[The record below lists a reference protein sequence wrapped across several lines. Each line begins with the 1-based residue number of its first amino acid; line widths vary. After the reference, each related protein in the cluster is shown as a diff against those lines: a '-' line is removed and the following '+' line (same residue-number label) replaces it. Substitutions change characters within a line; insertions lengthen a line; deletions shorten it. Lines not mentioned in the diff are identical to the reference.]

1 MTQITEPDPAYLRT
15 REAYHHLIYTLST
28 SLPPPRDASPE
39 ALHRRNESA
48 IAQVAALCPA
58 NAAEA
63 ALAGQ
68 YVAANAQ
75 AMECLRLTNH
85 PGTDMVMALKCNAQA
100 ASMMRQ
106 SQAAFRT
113 LLRTQAA
120 REKRDADPI
129 NAGTAGWTEHIAASA
144 MTDAL
149 TLSKQE
155 LASPKREPA
164 PPEPQPEPDA
174 PDVALYETIY
184 PERAALIRRNGGV
197 PADVTFGPPD
207 EDTVRALVTTR
218 SPTPKTLDRQAA

>member
-15 REAYHHLIYTLST
+15 REAYHHLVYTLST

-63 ALAGQ
+63 ALAAQ

-85 PGTDMVMALKCNAQA
+85 PGTDLAMALKCSAQA

-106 SQAAFRT
+106 SQAALRT

-129 NAGTAGWTEHIAASA
+129 NAGTAAWTEHMAAAS

-149 TLSKQE
+149 TLSQGE
-155 LASPKREPA
+155 PASPK
-164 PPEPQPEPDA
+164 PEPNAPDVA
-174 PDVALYETIY
+174 PPDVALYETLY
-184 PERAALIRRNGGV
+184 PERAALIRRHGGV

-207 EDTVRALVTTR
+207 EDIVRALIATR
-218 SPTPKTLDRQAA
+218 SPVVKTLDRQAA

>member
-15 REAYHHLIYTLST
+15 REAYHHLVYTLST

-63 ALAGQ
+63 ALAAQ
-68 YVAANAQ
+68 YIAANAQ
-75 AMECLRLTNH
+75 AMECLRLANLRAT
-85 PGTDMVMALKCNAQA
+85 GLEMGLKCNAQA

-106 SQAAFRT
+106 SHSALRT
-113 LLRTQAA
+113 LLRMQGV
-120 REKRDADPI
+120 REKRDA
-129 NAGTAGWTEHIAASA
+129 NAVTAGTAAWTEHMAAAA

-149 TLSKQE
+149 TLPKPE
-155 LASPKREPA
+155 LAPPKPE
-164 PPEPQPEPDA
+164 PEPQPEPDA
-174 PDVALYETIY
+174 PDVAQYETIY
-184 PERAALIRRNGGV
+184 PERAALIRRNSGV

-207 EDTVRALVTTR
+207 EDIVRALIATR
-218 SPTPKTLDRQAA
+218 SPVVKTLDRQAA

>member
-15 REAYHHLIYTLST
+15 REAYHHLVYTLST

-63 ALAGQ
+63 TLAAQ

-85 PGTDMVMALKCNAQA
+85 LDTDMVMALKCSAQA

-106 SQAAFRT
+106 SQAALRT

-129 NAGTAGWTEHIAASA
+129 NAGTAAWTEHMAAAS
-144 MTDAL
+144 MTEAL
-149 TLSKQE
+149 TS
-155 LASPKREPA
+155 SKREPA
-164 PPEPQPEPDA
+164 PPEPEPDA

-184 PERAALIRRNGGV
+184 PERAALIRRHGGV

-207 EDTVRALVTTR
+207 EDTVRALITTR
-218 SPTPKTLDRQAA
+218 SPIVKTLDRQAA

>member
-15 REAYHHLIYTLST
+15 REAYHHLVYTLST

-63 ALAGQ
+63 ALAAQ

-85 PGTDMVMALKCNAQA
+85 PGTDLAMALKCNAQA

-106 SQAAFRT
+106 SQAALRT

-129 NAGTAGWTEHIAASA
+129 NAGTAAWTEHMAAAS
-144 MTDAL
+144 MTEAL
-149 TLSKQE
+149 TL
-155 LASPKREPA
+155 PK
-164 PPEPQPEPDA
+164 PEPDA

-184 PERAALIRRNGGV
+184 PERAALIRRHGGV

-207 EDTVRALVTTR
+207 EDTVRALITTR

>member
-15 REAYHHLIYTLST
+15 REAYHHLVYTLST

-63 ALAGQ
+63 TLAAQ

-85 PGTDMVMALKCNAQA
+85 PGTDLVMALKCSAQA

-129 NAGTAGWTEHIAASA
+129 NAGTAAWTEHMAAAS
-144 MTDAL
+144 MTEAL
-149 TLSKQE
+149 TS
-155 LASPKREPA
+155 SKREPA
-164 PPEPQPEPDA
+164 PPEPEPDA

-184 PERAALIRRNGGV
+184 PERAALIRRHGGV

-218 SPTPKTLDRQAA
+218 SPIVKTLDRQAA

>member
-15 REAYHHLIYTLST
+15 REAWHHLIYTLST

-63 ALAGQ
+63 TLAAQ

-85 PGTDMVMALKCNAQA
+85 PDTDLVMALKCSAQA

-106 SQAAFRT
+106 SQAALRT

-129 NAGTAGWTEHIAASA
+129 NAGTAAWTEHMAAAS
-144 MTDAL
+144 MTEAL
-149 TLSKQE
+149 TL
-155 LASPKREPA
+155 PK
-164 PPEPQPEPDA
+164 PEPEPDA

-218 SPTPKTLDRQAA
+218 SPIVKTLHRPAA

>member
-15 REAYHHLIYTLST
+15 REAYHHLVYTLST

-63 ALAGQ
+63 ALAAQ

-75 AMECLRLTNH
+75 VMECLRLANLRAT
-85 PGTDMVMALKCNAQA
+85 GLEMGLKCSAQA

-106 SQAAFRT
+106 SHSALRT
-113 LLRTQAA
+113 LLRMQGV
-120 REKRDADPI
+120 REKRDA
-129 NAGTAGWTEHIAASA
+129 NAVTAGTAAWTEHMAAAS

-149 TLSKQE
+149 TLSQGE
-155 LASPKREPA
+155 PASPKR
-164 PPEPQPEPDA
+164 EPDA
-174 PDVALYETIY
+174 PDVAPPDVALYETLY
-184 PERAALIRRNGGV
+184 PERAALIRRHGGV

-218 SPTPKTLDRQAA
+218 SPIVKTLDRQVA